1 MVSPM
6 TSTTTPGLRFAEMG
20 TVVGFVF
27 AVAPQHPLA
36 RHPQPLSDEVLQALR
51 QIGILET
58 TLTLDGTA
66 LPLRV
71 TVLP

>member
-1 MVSPM
+1 MSIAI
-6 TSTTTPGLRFAEMG
+6 FASIQAKPE
-20 TVVGFVF
+20 
-27 AVAPQHPLA
+27 H
-36 RHPQPLSDEVLQALR
+36 RDEVLQALR